1 MRLLPMRR
9 DPQTPLILWV
19 CAAVCAHYM
28 FAQGGGVVAE
38 VHDDQRFVREMVSTV
53 RGRLPGPPQTLEI
66 NVTGDEDVER
76 ADEPQPPEPEAK
88 KDEPKKDEPEE
99 KKPEPPKPEEKK
111 PEQKKLEV
119 VVKEE
124 DPAKKLDP
132 PPTVDKR
139 IAVKQ
144 HAKENQDDNPEA
156 RFVGDQAN
164 HVEEETVATQT
175 NHAEDDPNPTPGGI
189 HAGPTDAVGDSERTK
204 IADLDD
210 RRGEKDRAPGEKGTE
225 FEVEPHELPKIA
237 AVQPTPGPK
246 APEAPSAGG
255 DGRPAAA
262 PDPSRAPEPSAGAA
276 PAESPEVAQGAT
288 GWSFN
293 PTSPGSPGG
302 AAPAPGVARATPRGG
317 PARFFGLGAAP
328 VPGQVNL
335 NLSHQGVVAAVGMEK
350 LQKERVADG
359 ERRRSE
365 HRGSWQ
371 ASSFERWRSAIEN
384 YVSTVKPGNQTALN
398 TAASPFATYLVTIHN
413 RIHPIF
419 ADSFLSSIDGL
430 PRSHPMSDPKI
441 FTRLEIV
448 VSKEGRL
455 VKMGVV
461 RTSGVTAFDIAALDA
476 VNRASP
482 FGPPPSAIV
491 SSDGNVYLHWEFH
504 RDEMACSTMF
514 ARPFMLN
521 VPPKPSEPAPPPP
534 GPGPSREEHGA
545 PPASTRDTRQGGLA
559 PAVRPRPIRAPRAGE
574 LG

>member
-1 MRLLPMRR
+1 MRLPPMRR

-38 VHDDQRFVREMVSTV
+38 VHDDERFVRELVSTV
-53 RGRLPGPPQTLEI
+53 RGRLPGRPQTLEF
-66 NVTGDEDVER
+66 NVTGDDDTPR
-76 ADEPQPPEPEAK
+76 ADDPTPPVPEAK

-99 KKPEPPKPEEKK
+99 KKPEPPRPEEKK
-111 PEQKKLEV
+111 PEEKLKI
-119 VVKEE
+119 VVKEQ

-144 HAKENQDDNPEA
+144 HAKANQDDNPEA

-164 HVEEETVATQT
+164 HVDEESVSTQT
-175 NHAEDDPNPTPGGI
+175 NHAEDDPNPTPGGV

-210 RRGEKDRAPGEKGTE
+210 RRGEKNRAPGEKGTE
-225 FEVEPHELPKIA
+225 FEVEPHDTPKVA

-246 APEAPSAGG
+246 AAELPRAGG
-255 DGRPAAA
+255 DGQPAAA

-276 PAESPEVAQGAT
+276 PAESPEVAQGAS

-293 PTSPGSPGG
+293 PVAPGAAGG
-302 AAPAPGVARATPRGG
+302 AAPAPGVARTAPKGG
-317 PARFFGLGAAP
+317 QQRFFGLGAAP
-328 VPGQVNL
+328 GPGQVNL
-335 NLSHQGVVAAVGMEK
+335 NLTHQGIVATVGLEK
-350 LQKERVADG
+350 LQRERVADG

-419 ADSFLSSIDGL
+419 ADTFLSSIDSL

-448 VSKEGRL
+448 VSKEGRI
-455 VKMGVV
+455 VKMGIV

-514 ARPFMLN
+514 ARPFLLN
-521 VPPKPSEPAPPPP
+521 LPPKPAEPAPPPA
-534 GPGPSREEHGA
+534 GPPPSREERGA
-545 PPASTRDTRQGGLA
+545 PAAGSRDTRQGGLA
-559 PAVRPRPIRAPRAGE
+559 PPARPRPIRAPRAGE